1 MVKDDKTVAVTP
13 VVVGSTQAETT
24 SIDSGVAPGAM
35 VVVDG
40 ADRLREGAKVE
51 VVTRDA
57 PVPAA
62 PEAARRGKR
71 GDKEIGERPPGGRAA
86 RAKEGA

>member
-1 MVKDDKTVAVTP
+1 V
-13 VVVGSTQAETT
+13 
-24 SIDSGVAPGAM
+24 

-57 PVPAA
+57 PASA
-62 PEAARRGKR
+62 TPEAARKGKR
-71 GDKEIGERPPGGRAA
+71 GIRRAPRFFALERDRIIGD
-86 RAKEGA
+86 